1 MNEAFDKVGT
11 AVGEGMDYV
20 EDAFGGEID
29 KDLRRYDSLNKDTF
43 EKMTHKYGIA
53 KVTDYVKA
61 MEARRMGVGAK
72 K

>member
-20 EDAFGGEID
+20 EEAFGGESD
-29 KDLRRYDSLNKDTF
+29 KDLRRYDSLNRDTF

-53 KVTDYVKA
+53 KVSDYVKA
-61 MEARRMGVGAK
+61 MEAKRMGVK